1 MHITTERLTLHP
13 WSEDFF
19 DDLFALAQVP
29 ETVRYVGT
37 GEPWTREYTL
47 AKHRATLEHWAEHG
61 FGWFAVSVAPGSFD
75 GVVALVCRDTVES
88 GIGHPAV
95 EMGWWIARPRW
106 GQGYATEA
114 TKAVRDHVFA
124 SGFADRLLA
133 VYEPANAA
141 SGRVVEKLGFTTHS
155 TFTLEGRRERRA
167 VLDRP
172 R

>member
-1 MHITTERLTLHP
+1 MRITTERLTLHP

-47 AKHRATLEHWAEHG
+47 AKHRATLEHWVEHG
-61 FGWFAVSVAPGSFD
+61 FGWFAVSAAPGSFD
-75 GVVALVCRDTVES
+75 GVVALVCRDNVES
-88 GIGHPAV
+88 GIGRPAV
-95 EMGWWIARPRW
+95 EMGWWIARPCW
-106 GQGYATEA
+106 GRGYATEA

-133 VYEPANAA
+133 VYEPANEA